1 MGGALEKILAESF
14 MNKIKKLFD
23 EQYVKDLFR
32 RKILPHYPAFKDI
45 SRVEIKPYKELIW
58 ETTYH
63 VVIGFNTYF
72 IKENGEEN
80 KIPIFCSAHSDEPRE
95 NVYLALKYL
104 WRRHFETPTIDLPDP
119 LFYSE
124 YFNGTFYRGLR
135 GENLLH
141 YIKEKDFATVEE
153 IVVAAAELY
162 AALHA
167 LPATTEA
174 NFNPINSRIR
184 TVIPGTAMIFK
195 EMDERYQGRYNETLE
210 KLYNFFIT
218 SEEKFFATAPRLYLI
233 HGDAHPENI
242 IKTGAGRIGL
252 IDFTDLCLSDFA
264 RDLGGFLQQLAYKT
278 IIKAGEKGYADRMQK
293 LFLDS
298 YLAAAGLKMTPDLKA
313 RINLYYNWTAVRTA
327 TYWFLRHDAKPER
340 GESLLNEV
348 RNNLKL

>member
-1 MGGALEKILAESF
+1 
-14 MNKIKKLFD
+14 MNKIRKLLD
-23 EQYVKDLFR
+23 EQYVRDLLR
-32 RKILPHYPAFKDI
+32 RKVLPHYPAFKDI
-45 SRVEIKPYKELIW
+45 VRVEIRPYKELIW

-63 VVIGFNTYF
+63 VVIGFNTF
-72 IKENGEEN
+72 FVKENGEET

-104 WRRHFETPTIDLPDP
+104 WARDFETPAIDLPDP

-124 YFNGTFYRGLR
+124 YFNATFYRGLR
-135 GENLLH
+135 GENLLY
-141 YIKEKDFATVEE
+141 YIKKKDFATVEQ
-153 IVVAAAELY
+153 IVIGAAELY

-174 NFNPINSRIR
+174 NFNPINSRIK

-195 EMDERYQGRYNETLE
+195 EMAERYGGRYNSDLE
-210 KLYNFFIT
+210 KIYAFFIGE
-218 SEEKFFATAPRLYLI
+218 EEKFFARAERLYFI

-242 IKTGAGRIGL
+242 IKTGEGRIGL

-264 RDLGGFLQQLAYKT
+264 RDLGAFSQQLAYK
-278 IIKAGEKGYADRMQK
+278 ISAKAGEEGYAAKMQA

-298 YLAAAGLKMTPDLKA
+298 YLAAAGISWSADLEA
-313 RINLYYNWTAVRTA
+313 RIKLYYNWTAIRTS

-340 GESLLNEV
+340 GAALLDEV
-348 RNNLKL
+348 KRNLNLL